1 MLGLKVFKRG
11 ATFSDTSWKPRKR
24 VSRQGR
30 LDCLRGQI
38 MILGMF
44 VVFRFVLFINLI
56 VCLVT
61 HTLNATKVE

>member
-11 ATFSDTSWKPRKR
+11 ATFRDTSWKARTQ

-38 MILGMF
+38 KILGMF
-44 VVFRFVLFINLI
+44 VVFRFILFINLI

>member
-1 MLGLKVFKRG
+1 
-11 ATFSDTSWKPRKR
+11 
-24 VSRQGR
+24 
-30 LDCLRGQI
+30 